1 MQAFGQLRHA
11 QVNFGAGVGGGVCRC
26 CRFCV
31 GVGFGIVFSVGGVG
45 GGGGAVGGGVGV
57 FVVAAAAAAA
67 VFGYGGGGGAGG
79 GVGVVVG
86 DAGDVGSVLRGGF
99 VCSIAWGLLMTAS

>member
-1 MQAFGQLRHA
+1 M
-11 QVNFGAGVGGGVCRC
+11 VVCVGC

-31 GVGFGIVFSVGGVG
+31 GVGFGIVFSVGGVGGVG

-57 FVVAAAAAAA
+57 FVVAAAAA

-79 GVGVVVG
+79 GVVVVVG